1 MWAVPSSAWSAPM
14 VSPGGS
20 VGGGGGGGSKTPAW
34 RRPSTSRTNATATTP
49 PTTSGFIRPPPPP
62 PERRLPGARF
72 CFSRRSRRVVT
83 VTARPEYRPRLDL
96 EMSVR
101 LRFAPSPTGAL
112 HIGSV
117 RTILYNY
124 LFARQRGGTLV
135 LRVED
140 TDRERLVAGAID
152 SIYDGLH
159 WLGITW
165 DEGPR
170 EGGPHAPYVQSERL
184 PLYQKHAQELV
195 VKGAAYFCFCSKERL
210 AAVRAEQEARKELTR
225 YDRHCRTIPPVEAA
239 ARAKTESHVV
249 RLKVPD
255 QGTLAVDDLVHGR
268 IEWQANTIEDQV
280 ILKSDGFPTYHLAVV
295 VDDHVMGIT
304 HIMRGEEWIASIPKH
319 LLIYGAFGW
328 EVPPMAHF
336 PDVLGPDGKKL
347 SKRHGSTA
355 VSQFR
360 DDGYLPEALINYLAL
375 IGWSPGTEEEIFS
388 MDDLIRLWKIEQVQ
402 RAGGKWNKER
412 LDFFNGVWIRR
423 LFVDELVRRLRPFIP
438 AEWDEGILRK
448 VTPLIQERMKTLKD
462 AKDQIAF
469 LFTDELR
476 YDPAQ
481 LIPKKYDGR
490 TTIEALAKVIVVR
503 RYADPFTA
511 ERIESAIEGVAQD
524 IGWTVRELTIAVRV
538 AVTGTKVGPPLYQS
552 IELLGN

>member
-1 MWAVPSSAWSAPM
+1 
-14 VSPGGS
+14 
-20 VGGGGGGGSKTPAW
+20 
-34 RRPSTSRTNATATTP
+34 
-49 PTTSGFIRPPPPP
+49 
-62 PERRLPGARF
+62 
-72 CFSRRSRRVVT
+72 
-83 VTARPEYRPRLDL
+83 
-96 EMSVR
+96 MSVR

-124 LFARQRGGTLV
+124 LFARQRGGTLA

-319 LLIYGAFGW
+319 LLIYRAFGW

-402 RAGGKWNKER
+402 RAGGKWDKER

-423 LFVDELVRRLRPFIP
+423 LFVDELVRRLRPFVP

-490 TTIEALAKVIVVR
+490 TTIEALAKVIVVL

-552 IELLGN
+552 IDLLGKEKVIERLERAQELLEGAHD

>member
-1 MWAVPSSAWSAPM
+1 
-14 VSPGGS
+14 
-20 VGGGGGGGSKTPAW
+20 
-34 RRPSTSRTNATATTP
+34 
-49 PTTSGFIRPPPPP
+49 
-62 PERRLPGARF
+62 
-72 CFSRRSRRVVT
+72 
-83 VTARPEYRPRLDL
+83 
-96 EMSVR
+96 MSVR

-117 RTILYNY
+117 RSFLYNY
-124 LFARQRGGTLV
+124 LFVHQRGGTLV

-140 TDRERLVAGAID
+140 TDRERLVAGAIE

-195 VKGAAYFCFCSKERL
+195 AKGAAYFCFCSKERL

-225 YDRHCRTIPPVEAA
+225 YDRHCRSIPPAEAA
-239 ARAKTESHVV
+239 ERAKTESHVV

-319 LLIYGAFGW
+319 LLIYRAFGW

-388 MDDLIRLWKIEQVQ
+388 MDDLVRLWRVEQVQ
-402 RAGGKWNKER
+402 RAGGKWDKER
-412 LDFFNGVWIRR
+412 LDYFNGVWIRR
-423 LFVDELVRRLRPFIP
+423 LSVDELVRRLRPFVP

-469 LFTDELR
+469 LFTDSLS

-490 TTIEALAKVIVVR
+490 TTIEALAKVIVVL

-552 IELLGN
+552 IELLGKEKAIERLERAQELLEGAHD